1 MIIARS
7 VVHLRVYNASAMRT
21 LKSIITENF
30 GNFLNAYWAKF
41 GAYLTEAHS
50 SFAF

>member
-21 LKSIITENF
+21 LKSIIT

-41 GAYLTEAHS
+41 GAYLTETHS